1 MHNLANITRR
11 LHALEPAAWMA
22 NPWVADAMAGRW
34 ADAYH
39 APPRLF
45 RELVRSV
52 RGRWPA
58 ADAGAGDVLD
68 RVESFISARV
78 DAFDGDRDVPVHAD
92 LHLGNVLVDEGRI
105 SGLIDFEGFRLAP
118 ADTELDMLLR
128 SIRWALASP
137 ETGSMDYEMVPRCF
151 AEHYPGLFAHPRLI
165 ERLEVYEGL
174 WHLVQLHWHPAGGS
188 SDPVGW
194 LERLVRCEFRGSVT
208 GLLG

>member
-1 MHNLANITRR
+1 MGRCLPCASP
-11 LHALEPAAWMA
+11 ALSR
-22 NPWVADAMAGRW
+22 AGPER
-34 ADAYH
+34 A
-39 APPRLF
+39 
-45 RELVRSV
+45 
-52 RGRWPA
+52 GRWPA
-58 ADAGAGDVLD
+58 ADAGAGDVLN

-151 AEHYPGLFAHPRLI
+151 AEHYPGLFAQPRLI